1 MYWSTSSKFN
11 SDTRV
16 RTASSL
22 ELSQGR
28 FGLNIK
34 KKFFTEIV
42 PKHWNRL
49 LREVTIL
56 KVFKRHI
63 SVLLWDVA

>member
-11 SDTRV
+11 SDTHV
-16 RTASSL
+16 RTTSSL

-34 KKFFTEIV
+34 KKLFTEIV

-56 KVFKRHI
+56 EVFKRHI

>member
-1 MYWSTSSKFN
+1 MYWSTSNKFN

-16 RTASSL
+16 RTTSSL

-34 KKFFTEIV
+34 KKLFTEIV

-56 KVFKRHI
+56 EVFKRHI